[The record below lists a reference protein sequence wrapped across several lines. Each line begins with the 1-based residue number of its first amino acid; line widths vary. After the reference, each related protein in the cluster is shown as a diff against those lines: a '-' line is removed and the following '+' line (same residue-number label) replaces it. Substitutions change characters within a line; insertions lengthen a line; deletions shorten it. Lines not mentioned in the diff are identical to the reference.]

1 MEEGEGKGRR
11 VTHQECG
18 CDDPGDLRA
27 RRDECGEVG
36 VVVHGLEVER
46 RYETDAE
53 IRPHVEKPQSTQ
65 GERGVGVGRA
75 EEANP
80 RPQARA

>member
-27 RRDECGEVG
+27 ASSGASSSKMVPQDIIKWVKPAPKI
-36 VVVHGLEVER
+36 VVAPTMRKCISVDPLEVFR
-46 RYETDAE
+46 
-53 IRPHVEKPQSTQ
+53 
-65 GERGVGVGRA
+65 
-75 EEANP
+75 
-80 RPQARA
+80 